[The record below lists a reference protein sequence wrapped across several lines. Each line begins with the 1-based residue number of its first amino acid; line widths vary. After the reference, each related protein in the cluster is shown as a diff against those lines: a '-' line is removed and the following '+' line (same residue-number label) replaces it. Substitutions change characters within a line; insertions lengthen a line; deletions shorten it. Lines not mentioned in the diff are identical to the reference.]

1 MAHFWG
7 TCQGHRGMA
16 ERAGA
21 KTSGMTTQAAGWRG
35 CIETTV
41 YYDKEHDRDMFVV
54 RLVPW
59 GSSPGSHRVIAE
71 GVLDSGIEEPFIP
84 ALIA

>member
-21 KTSGMTTQAAGWRG
+21 KSSGMTTQAAGWQG
-35 CIETTV
+35 CIEV
-41 YYDKEHDRDMFVV
+41 CISYDEETDRDMFVV
-54 RLVPW
+54 SLVPW
-59 GSSPGSHRVIAE
+59 GSSGGGRRIIAE
-71 GVLDSGIEEPFIP
+71 GVLDSSIEEPFIP